1 MRGAHRHL
9 RFGARRLGRLGR
21 GPQDQPGGRACC
33 KAGST
38 PSGSGAASS
47 SKCRSAPT
55 IRELAGSITRAYA
68 DAYLAD
74 HLNANFDA
82 TQRATVWLQG
92 RLGELR
98 DSSQA
103 AALEV
108 EKFRAENGLTA
119 ARGELMSEQQ
129 LSDLNSQL
137 IVAQADTANALA
149 RYTQYKSII
158 DSGPENAV
166 KNATIPT
173 DKANSSVLNELKT
186 RYLSITKREQ
196 DVTARFGEDHP
207 QAVAL
212 RREQADVTRQ
222 IFQELQQLTESYRNE
237 YEVAKSRETSLRG
250 NVGEMTG
257 QNSQSSQSMV
267 RLRELEQKSTALATL
282 YQSFLARYEE
292 ASQQRSFPIAKARVI
307 SQAENPDGR
316 VQPAQGDGARAV
328 AGAGPDRRRLCRRLQ
343 EFRERFFRTGDDV
356 RAALNVNFLG
366 YLPIVGNRPAKAK
379 AKRAG
384 SGQRASRSARPAI
397 R

>member
-1 MRGAHRHL
+1 MLQSALDAERV
-9 RFGARRLGRLGR
+9 GRSFVIDVSL
-21 GPQDQPGGRACC
+21 
-33 KAGST
+33 
-38 PSGSGAASS
+38 
-47 SKCRSAPT
+47 SANDP
-55 IRELAGSITRAYA
+55 ELAGAITRAYA
-68 DAYLAD
+68 DAYLSD

-119 ARGELMSEQQ
+119 ARGELMSDQQ

-166 KNATIPT
+166 RNATIPS

-186 RYLSITKREQ
+186 RYLNITKREQ
-196 DVTARFGEDHP
+196 DVTTRFGEDHP

-250 NVGEMTG
+250 NVGEHD
-257 QNSQSSQSMV
+257 
-267 RLRELEQKSTALATL
+267 RPELAVEPVDGAA
-282 YQSFLARYEE
+282 AR
-292 ASQQRSFPIAKARVI
+292 AR
-307 SQAENPDGR
+307 AE
-316 VQPAQGDGARAV
+316 VDGARHALPV
-328 AGAGPDRRRLCRRLQ
+328 VPGSLRGGLAAALVSDRPGACDLASRQSRRR
-343 EFRERFFRTGDDV
+343 
-356 RAALNVNFLG
+356 
-366 YLPIVGNRPAKAK
+366 RPA
-379 AKRAG
+379 RARRWC
-384 SGQRASRSARPAI
+384 SDCRWCWA
-397 R
+397 

>member
-1 MRGAHRHL
+1 M
-9 RFGARRLGRLGR
+9 
-21 GPQDQPGGRACC
+21 
-33 KAGST
+33 
-38 PSGSGAASS
+38 
-47 SKCRSAPT
+47 
-55 IRELAGSITRAYA
+55 
-68 DAYLAD
+68 
-74 HLNANFDA
+74 
-82 TQRATVWLQG
+82 WLQG

-149 RYTQYKSII
+149 RYNQYKSII

-186 RYLSITKREQ
+186 RYLNITKREQ

-222 IFQELQQLTESYRNE
+222 IFQELR
-237 YEVAKSRETSLRG
+237 AAH
-250 NVGEMTG
+250 
-257 QNSQSSQSMV
+257 
-267 RLRELEQKSTALATL
+267 RELSQRIRGREI
-282 YQSFLARYEE
+282 ARDV
-292 ASQQRSFPIAKARVI
+292 AAQQC
-307 SQAENPDGR
+307 
-316 VQPAQGDGARAV
+316 
-328 AGAGPDRRRLCRRLQ
+328 RRR
-343 EFRERFFRTGDDV
+343 
-356 RAALNVNFLG
+356 
-366 YLPIVGNRPAKAK
+366 
-379 AKRAG
+379 
-384 SGQRASRSARPAI
+384 
-397 R
+397 